1 MTTIEVP
8 GATLYVERAGEGPPL
23 LFVSGSGSALA
34 DGMRPSLLP
43 LSGAFDVV
51 GWDHRGLGRLTSDA
65 EHPTMADY
73 AADGFA
79 LADALGIK
87 EFRLVGV
94 SFGGMVAQEMAVT
107 HPDRVVALGLVCT
120 SAGGAGGSSY
130 PLHERPDPMAMA
142 TLVDTRP
149 GVAAQLM
156 ALLGSRAEPAEPG
169 YTRQLGARRD
179 HDVWDRLDRISCPTL
194 VQGGRYDGIAPPANS
209 EAIASRI
216 SGARVVLYDGGH
228 AFPYQDPAAWP
239 DLEAFLRGE
248 GEHGA

>member
-1 MTTIEVP
+1 MTTIDVP

-43 LSGAFDVV
+43 LRSAFEVI
-51 GWDHRGLGRLTSDA
+51 GWDHRGLGGSTSDV
-65 EHPTMADY
+65 EHPTMAHY
-73 AADGFA
+73 AVDGLA
-79 LADALGIK
+79 LADALGIQ

-107 HPDRVVALGLVCT
+107 APDRVVALGLVCT

-130 PLHERPDPMAMA
+130 PLHERPDPTTMA

-149 GVAAQLM
+149 GVAAELVP
-156 ALLGSRAEPAEPG
+156 LLAHRSEPLEPG
-169 YTRQLGARRD
+169 YSRQLEARRQ
-179 HDVWDRLDRISCPTL
+179 HDVWDRLDRIRCPTL
-194 VQGGRYDGIAPPANS
+194 VQAGRYDGIAPPANS

-216 SGARVVLYDGGH
+216 RGARLELYDGGH
-228 AFPYQDPAAWP
+228 AFPYQDPRAWP
-239 DLEAFLRGE
+239 DLEAFLGGE
-248 GEHGA
+248 GDDGA